1 LPEPIYVT
9 RPYLPPLDEILPLLG
24 EIWSTRILTNRGPL
38 HERLQAELQSF
49 LGVANVTLTVNG
61 MIALETALE
70 AARLT
75 GEVITTPYS
84 FVATAHAIAR
94 ARLEPVFVDVRAA
107 DLNIDPSRI
116 EEAIT
121 ERTSA
126 IVAVHCYGNP
136 CAVEEIADIA
146 RRHELSVIYDAA
158 HAFGV
163 TVGDES
169 LLSFGD
175 FSILSF
181 HATKTFTTFEGGA
194 IVSSRDQD
202 REEAERL
209 LNFGILDEVTIA
221 SVGGNGKMNEF
232 SAAVGLLQLAHFAE
246 VRAARR
252 AVDERYRSGLADVA
266 GLQPL
271 ALPAN
276 AEPNFSYFPVL
287 VTGDYRMTRDELYEA
302 LKAQGIF
309 SRRYFHPLLASLPMY
324 RDLPSANPANLP
336 VATRAAEQILCLPI
350 YPDLSP
356 DDQDRVIDIL
366 RGEPA

>member
-9 RPYLPPLDEILPLLG
+9 RPYLPPLDEILPLL
-24 EIWSTRILTNRGPL
+24 EDIWRSRILTNRGPL
-38 HERLQAELQSF
+38 HERLEAELQSF
-49 LGVANVTLTVNG
+49 LGVRNVTLTVNG
-61 MIALETALE
+61 MIALETTLE
-70 AARLT
+70 AAKLN

-94 ARLEPVFVDVRAA
+94 SGLEPVFVDIGPS

-146 RRHELSVIYDAA
+146 GRHKLRVIYDAA

-163 TVGDES
+163 SVGGKS

-175 FSILSF
+175 FSVLSF

-194 IVSSRDQD
+194 VVSSNDRD
-202 REEAERL
+202 REEVKRL
-209 LNFGILDEVTIA
+209 LNFGILDEVTVTSI
-221 SVGGNGKMNEF
+221 GGNGKMNEF
-232 SAAVGLLQLAHFAE
+232 SAAVGLLQLAHFDE
-246 VRAARR
+246 VRAARQ
-252 AVDERYRSGLADVA
+252 AVDQRYRLGLADVA
-266 GLQPL
+266 GVQPL
-271 ALPAN
+271 DLPDN
-276 AEPNFSYFPVL
+276 SDPNFSYFPVL
-287 VTGDYRMTRDELYEA
+287 VTKDYRMTRDQLYET
-302 LKAQGIF
+302 LKAQGIY

-356 DDQDRVIDIL
+356 ADQDRVIDL
-366 RGEPA
+366 VRETRA

>member
-1 LPEPIYVT
+1 MPEPIYVT
-9 RPYLPPLDEILPLLG
+9 RPYLPPLDEILPLLE
-24 EIWSTRILTNRGPL
+24 EIWRTRILTNRGPL
-38 HERLQAELQSF
+38 HERLEAELQSL
-49 LGVANVTLTVNG
+49 LGVPNVTLTVNG

-70 AARLT
+70 AAKLS

-84 FVATAHAIAR
+84 FVATAHAIVR
-94 ARLEPVFVDVRAA
+94 SGLEPVFVDIRPS

-121 ERTSA
+121 ERASA
-126 IVAVHCYGNP
+126 IVAVHCYGSP

-146 RRHELSVIYDAA
+146 GRHKLRVIYDAA

-163 TVGDES
+163 SVAGKS

-175 FSILSF
+175 FSVLSF

-194 IVSSRDQD
+194 IVSFNDRD
-202 REEAERL
+202 REEVKRL
-209 LNFGILDEVTIA
+209 LNFGILDEVTVTSI
-221 SVGGNGKMNEF
+221 GGNGKMNEF

-246 VRAARR
+246 VREGRQ
-252 AVDERYRSGLADVA
+252 AVDRRYRAALADVA

-271 ALPAN
+271 ALPDN
-276 AEPNFSYFPVL
+276 SEPNFSYFPVL
-287 VTGDYRMTRDELYEA
+287 VTEDYRMTRDELYDA
-302 LKAQGIF
+302 LKAEGIF

-336 VATRAAEQILCLPI
+336 VATCAAEQILCLPI
-350 YPDLSP
+350 YPGLTP
-356 DDQDRVIDIL
+356 GDQDRVIDL
-366 RGEPA
+366 VRGTRA